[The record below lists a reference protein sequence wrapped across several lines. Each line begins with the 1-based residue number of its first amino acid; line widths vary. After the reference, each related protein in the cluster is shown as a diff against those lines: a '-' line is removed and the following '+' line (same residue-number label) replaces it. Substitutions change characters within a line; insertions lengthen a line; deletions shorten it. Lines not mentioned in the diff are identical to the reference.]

1 MNAAEL
7 EALLTGLLRLWQVE
21 ASVRQDREGEQEG
34 LSALIEGQGAPAL
47 TVTWMEAPFGIVW
60 QVQQEGC
67 QSRTYP
73 SINGLIRVLRE
84 RLVPERGSARVLF
97 AQGIG

>member
-1 MNAAEL
+1 VNAAEL

-21 ASVRQDREGEQEG
+21 ASVRPDRDGKQEG
-34 LSALIEGQGAPAL
+34 ISALIEGQGAMTL

-60 QVQQEGC
+60 QVLPAGRRP
-67 QSRTYP
+67 RTYP
-73 SINGLIRVLRE
+73 SINGLIRDLRE

-97 AQGIG
+97 VKEVG